1 MKIKKIKKI
10 LNPLPPHKV
19 TLKAISNWDVLG
31 HEHWKTPSEALDYLC
46 KQFSGSIRVVKQKQK
61 SITVLFCCGNTVY
74 EQLKLNFICHIGHHF
89 IWKD

>member
-19 TLKAISNWDVLG
+19 TLKAISNQDAFG
-31 HEHWKTPSEALDYLC
+31 CEYWKSPSKALDYLC
-46 KQFSGSIRVVKQKQK
+46 KQFGGQIGVVKHKKK
-61 SITVLFCCGNTVY
+61 SITVLFCCGNTAY
-74 EQLKLNFICHIGHHF
+74 EQLKLNFIRHIGHDF